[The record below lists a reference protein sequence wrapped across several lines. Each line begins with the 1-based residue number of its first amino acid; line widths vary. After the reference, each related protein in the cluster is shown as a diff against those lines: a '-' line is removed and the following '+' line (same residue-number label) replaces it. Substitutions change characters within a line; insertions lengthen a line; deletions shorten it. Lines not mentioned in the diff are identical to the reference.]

1 MQPFRTRTRLA
12 VLGTAAAVG
21 IGLFAGLGPIAGGAS
36 SHREAP
42 LIAADPQADNTDLY
56 AFVSPDDPSSVT
68 IISNWIPFEAPAG
81 GPNFF
86 AFGQHVRYDVKID
99 NDADAKPDT
108 IYRWTFRNHYRNP
121 DSFLYNTGP
130 VTSLDDTDLNFYQTY
145 DVERLNV
152 DRHTDRTIVNNA
164 TVVPSRVG
172 DASMPN
178 YTTLR
183 NEGIETSADGSFFAG
198 QADDPFFADLRVFD
212 LLYGGDLSETGNDT
226 LADYN
231 VNTFA
236 LQVPKKQLRGPNDG
250 VIGVWSTASRP
261 SMRVQG
267 SDGSQTFSGKD
278 VQVSRLGMPLV
289 NEVVVPVGAK
299 DYFNASKPKDDQQYL
314 AKVQDPELPHLVNA
328 VYPTFFPNI
337 PDSDAGTP
345 GIQRADL
352 IQVFLTGIPTLNQ
365 PTDVEAAEML
375 RLNMDIPPC
384 SADCS
389 TLGVI
394 DGDLAGFPNGR
405 RLDDDIIDVALR
417 VTMGVLLPGHDA
429 AADTIGDG
437 VDANDSSFNTEFPY
451 VAYPHSGS
459 AAAPHS

>member
-21 IGLFAGLGPIAGGAS
+21 IGLFAGLGPMAGGAS

-56 AFVSPDDPSSVT
+56 AFVSPDNPSSVT

-108 IYRWTFRNHYRNP
+108 IYRWTFHNHYRNP

-152 DRHTDRTIVNNA
+152 DRHTARTIVHDA

-183 NEGIETSADGSFFAG
+183 NEGIVTSTDGSFFAG

-236 LQVPKKQLRGPNDG
+236 LQVPKAKLAKGGNEESQPDRRHLEHRLATRRRAGPGCRSRG
-250 VIGVWSTASRP
+250 WAC
-261 SMRVQG
+261 
-267 SDGSQTFSGKD
+267 
-278 VQVSRLGMPLV
+278 PLV
-289 NEVVVPVGAK
+289 NEVVIPAGQEGRVERVQADERRTVPALRDRSRGRPTDRRGLRDPRAGDPAQRSGQRVPDRRRRAEHARRRGAERGAPAEHV
-299 DYFNASKPKDDQQYL
+299 DRSVHERVLDPRRDRRRQRRASRTDAGSPTTSWTWRSRSSKACSSARTPVSVT
-314 AKVQDPELPHLVNA
+314 ASTRTTRASAARSRTSSLPH
-328 VYPTFFPNI
+328 
-337 PDSDAGTP
+337 AGS
-345 GIQRADL
+345 
-352 IQVFLTGIPTLNQ
+352 
-365 PTDVEAAEML
+365 
-375 RLNMDIPPC
+375 
-384 SADCS
+384 SA
-389 TLGVI
+389 
-394 DGDLAGFPNGR
+394 
-405 RLDDDIIDVALR
+405 
-417 VTMGVLLPGHDA
+417 
-429 AADTIGDG
+429 
-437 VDANDSSFNTEFPY
+437 
-451 VAYPHSGS
+451 S
-459 AAAPHS
+459 A